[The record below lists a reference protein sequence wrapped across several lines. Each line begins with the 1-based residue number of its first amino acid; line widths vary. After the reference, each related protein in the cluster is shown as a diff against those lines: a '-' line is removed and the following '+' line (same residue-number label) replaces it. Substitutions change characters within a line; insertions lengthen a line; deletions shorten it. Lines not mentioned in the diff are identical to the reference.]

1 MKLFKK
7 IISSVCALG
16 MLSTLAV
23 FNVNAAD
30 TVGLISVD
38 VEYDQETGL
47 GTATISATDVAS
59 ILALGYGSIDGFANT
74 VVLDDEAFDVS
85 YYNDE
90 PYEGDDSYK
99 NYEWYM
105 LPSEDWGGTFTPGK
119 YGGRDPE
126 GFMVSCTSMT
136 DGERR
141 PGPIDYDF
149 KIYSFDFKV
158 LDTTVDNYITIKD
171 AYFTLKDGGTF
182 RNFGDANYI
191 GNAADIPEHLAL
203 QGHTIDGTGGGDITI
218 TIPGSGGSNTSEG
231 VAIDPEKIGAEGEN
245 GVFTTSDPDF
255 EGDKA
260 VAKLANVTANN
271 EGVMVWNVTGTR
283 AAGGE
288 ENVNMDFEIPNTEG
302 EVSVGLIV
310 GYNEADWSSVVIN
323 SVTTQ
328 AQ

>member
-1 MKLFKK
+1 MSLLKK
-7 IISSVCALG
+7 IISSVCAVS
-16 MLSTLAV
+16 MLSAFMVSAINVQAAENPV
-23 FNVNAAD
+23 FTAALD
-30 TVGLISVD
+30 TES
-38 VEYDQETGL
+38 YNSETGE
-47 GTATISATDVAS
+47 GRIVVSVSGIPEAIGPNDIVSAFNMEIVIPSED
-59 ILALGYGSIDGFANT
+59 
-74 VVLDDEAFDVS
+74 FDVS
-85 YYNDE
+85 YYDKGSARNK
-90 PYEGDDSYK
+90 PYEK
-99 NYEWYM
+99 NE
-105 LPSEDWGGTFTPGK
+105 LQIGDWGTFQASPYVDETQSIAPLGYK
-119 YGGRDPE
+119 MALFED
-126 GFMVSCTSMT
+126 
-136 DGERR
+136 
-141 PGPIDYDF
+141 IDLF
-149 KIYSFDFKV
+149 EIKFKV
-158 LDTTVDNYITIKD
+158 LDPTKDNTITITDAMFTVDHYDDETGEDFIGYIEHRLDKG
-171 AYFTLKDGGTF
+171 TLDVE
-182 RNFGDANYI
+182 Y
-191 GNAADIPEHLAL
+191 P
-203 QGHTIDGTGGGDITI
+203 TIDGTGGGDITI